1 VKIISPKKPIFRV
14 SVIVGL
20 YMIVYLPAI
29 LLAMNLYQTFTQ
41 DATLISNLNNTFF
54 AIFGASFIILLIIF
68 VGS

>member
-1 VKIISPKKPIFRV
+1 
-14 SVIVGL
+14 
-20 YMIVYLPAI
+20 MIVYLPAI